1 MENIKPL
8 INSLQNFA
16 QKRLG
21 FKRPPKLFFKQD
33 TENAAKALG
42 QTAFYNPQEE
52 SITLFVSERHPKD
65 ILRSYAHEL
74 VHHTQN
80 LRGDLSPEKCGEMS
94 MGYAQNN
101 DHLREMEREAYEK
114 GNMCFRDWE
123 DQYKTQ
129 VNVDNL
135 TINLKE
141 NKKMVKISKKELKGL
156 IEKILESRLEKNEI
170 VEEVEELE
178 EGGCGSHAAARDD
191 DKKKKDP
198 CENCKG
204 KGCEQCKKS
213 KEEVKEGKA
222 RCCNKDGCPGPG
234 MKHPKEGKYAIKLEE
249 NEELEEG
256 EVKNQGPYTTGMEA
270 GYDDDGDGVPNGGDP
285 NPKDGSV
292 KESKIQTPE
301 QEEVLYE
308 SRFGKRNEEIFN
320 KLTKLWAK

>member
-1 MENIKPL
+1 MKNIKPL

-21 FKRPPKLFFKQD
+21 FKRPPKLFLKQD
-33 TENAAKALG
+33 TENAANALG

-52 SITLFVSERHPKD
+52 SITLFVSQRHPKD

-74 VHHTQN
+74 VHHAQN

-94 MGYAQNN
+94 MGYAQDN

-170 VEEVEELE
+170 VEEVEELDE
-178 EGGCGSHAAARDD
+178 TSCSSHARDD
-191 DKKKKDP
+191 DTKSKKCDKCKKKNCN
-198 CENCKG
+198 CEKP
-204 KGCEQCKKS
+204 
-213 KEEVKEGKA
+213 
-222 RCCNKDGCPGPG
+222 NKQ
-234 MKHPKEGKYAIKLEE
+234 LEE
-249 NEELEEG
+249 NEELEEAS
-256 EVKNQGPYTTGMEA
+256 TGK
-270 GYDDDGDGVPNGGDP
+270 YDDNPALKGDQDELPDELQKGIIDKAN
-285 NPKDGSV
+285 NQN
-292 KESKIQTPE
+292 ESKIQTPE

-320 KLTKLWAK
+320 KLTKLWTK